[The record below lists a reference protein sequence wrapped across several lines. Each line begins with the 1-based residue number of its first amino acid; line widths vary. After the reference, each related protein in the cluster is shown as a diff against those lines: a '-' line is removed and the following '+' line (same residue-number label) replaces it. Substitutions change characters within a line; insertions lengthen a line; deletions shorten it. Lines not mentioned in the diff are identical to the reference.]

1 MRIGIGYDIHPLV
14 AGRPLI
20 LGGVEIPF
28 EKGLDGHSDADV
40 LTHAV
45 IDAVLGAA
53 GEGDIG
59 HHFGA
64 SDPRHRGVRS
74 LRLLAES
81 WRRLEAKGF
90 RVGNVDATLVAEA
103 PRLSGYVRG
112 MATELAQVLNMEAAR
127 INIKPTTAKGL
138 GPLGSGE
145 GIACLAVVLLIEA
158 GDREAEGASRGTQ
171 GL

>member
-14 AGRPLI
+14 LGRPLI

-64 SDPRHRGVRS
+64 SDPRYEGVRS
-74 LRLLAES
+74 LHLLAES

-90 RVGNVDATLVAEA
+90 RVGNVDATVVAEA
-103 PRLSGYVRG
+103 PLLSPHLRG
-112 MATELAQVLNMEAAR
+112 IAATLAQVLNMEAAR

-145 GIACLAVVLLIEA
+145 GIACFAVVLLMEA
-158 GDREAEGASRGTQ
+158 GDGEA
-171 GL
+171 

>member
-14 AGRPLI
+14 SGRPLI
-20 LGGVEIPF
+20 LGGVEILY

-40 LTHAV
+40 LTHSV

-59 HHFGA
+59 HHFGV
-64 SDPRHRGVRS
+64 SDPQYRDVRS
-74 LRLLAES
+74 LRLLEES
-81 WRRLEAKGF
+81 WHRVKAKGF
-90 RVGNVDATLVAEA
+90 RIGNVDVTVVAEA
-103 PRLSGYVRG
+103 PRLAPHLAG
-112 MATELAQVLNMEAAR
+112 MAANVSQALEVETAR

-145 GIACLAVVLLIEA
+145 GIACLAVVLLIEENV
-158 GDREAEGASRGTQ
+158 GGA
-171 GL
+171 

>member
-14 AGRPLI
+14 SGRPLI
-20 LGGVEIPF
+20 LGGVEILY

-40 LTHAV
+40 LTHSV

-59 HHFGA
+59 HHFGV
-64 SDPRHRGVRS
+64 SDPQYRDVRS
-74 LRLLAES
+74 LHLLEES
-81 WRRLEAKGF
+81 WHRVKAKGF
-90 RVGNVDATLVAEA
+90 RIGNVDVTVVAEA
-103 PRLSGYVRG
+103 PRLAPHLAG
-112 MATELAQVLNMEAAR
+112 MAANVSQALEVETAR

-145 GIACLAVVLLIEA
+145 GIACLAVVLLVE
-158 GDREAEGASRGTQ
+158 EG
-171 GL
+171 

>member
-14 AGRPLI
+14 PGRPLI
-20 LGGVEIPF
+20 LGGIQIPF
-28 EKGLDGHSDADV
+28 AKGLDGHSDADV

-59 HHFGA
+59 HHFGVN
-64 SDPRHRGVRS
+64 DPRYEGVRS
-74 LRLLAES
+74 LLLLEES
-81 WRRLEAKGF
+81 WRRVKARGF
-90 RVGNVDATLVAEA
+90 RVGNVDATVVAEA
-103 PRLSGYVRG
+103 PRLVPHLKG
-112 MATELAQVLNMEAAR
+112 MAANLARILEMETAQ

-145 GIACLAVVLLIEA
+145 GIACLAVVLL
-158 GDREAEGASRGTQ
+158 AEGNEEGV
-171 GL
+171 

>member
-1 MRIGIGYDIHPLV
+1 MRIGIGYDLHPLV

-20 LGGVEIPF
+20 LGGLEIPF
-28 EKGLDGHSDADV
+28 EKGLEGHSDADV

-64 SDPRHRGVRS
+64 SDPGYEGVRS
-74 LRLLAES
+74 LRLLEES
-81 WRRLEAKGF
+81 WRRVKAKGF
-90 RVGNVDATLVAEA
+90 RIGNVDATVVAEA
-103 PRLSGYVRG
+103 PRLAPHVRG
-112 MATELAQVLNMEAAR
+112 MAANLAQILNVEPAR

-138 GPLGSGE
+138 GPLGAGE
-145 GIACLAVVLLIEA
+145 GIACLAAVLLLEA
-158 GDREAEGASRGTQ
+158 GDEGE
-171 GL
+171 

>member
-14 AGRPLI
+14 SGRPLM
-20 LGGVEIPF
+20 LGGVEIPH

-59 HHFGA
+59 HHFGV
-64 SDPRHRGVRS
+64 SDPRYRGAPS
-74 LRLLAES
+74 LELLEET
-81 WRRLEAKGF
+81 WRRVKAKGF
-90 RVGNVDATLVAEA
+90 RIANVDATVVAEA
-103 PRLSGYVRG
+103 PRLAPHLGA
-112 MATELAQVLNMEAAR
+112 MAANVAQALETETAR

-145 GIACLAVVLLIEA
+145 GIACLAVVLL
-158 GDREAEGASRGTQ
+158 EGSEG
-171 GL
+171 GS

>member
-14 AGRPLI
+14 SGRPLI
-20 LGGVEIPF
+20 LGGVEILY

-40 LTHAV
+40 LTHSV

-59 HHFGA
+59 HHFGV
-64 SDPRHRGVRS
+64 SDPQYREVRS
-74 LRLLAES
+74 LRLLEES
-81 WRRLEAKGF
+81 WHRVKAKGF
-90 RVGNVDATLVAEA
+90 RIGNIDVTVVAEA
-103 PRLSGYVRG
+103 PRLAPHLAG
-112 MATELAQVLNMEAAR
+112 MAANLSQALEVETAR

-145 GIACLAVVLLIEA
+145 GIACLAVVLLVE
-158 GDREAEGASRGTQ
+158 EG
-171 GL
+171 

>member
-14 AGRPLI
+14 SGRPLI
-20 LGGVEIPF
+20 LGGVEILY

-40 LTHAV
+40 LTHSV

-59 HHFGA
+59 HHFGV
-64 SDPRHRGVRS
+64 SDPQYRDVRS
-74 LRLLAES
+74 LRLLEES
-81 WRRLEAKGF
+81 WHRVKAKGF
-90 RVGNVDATLVAEA
+90 RIGNVDVTVVAEA
-103 PRLSGYVRG
+103 PRLAPHLAG
-112 MATELAQVLNMEAAR
+112 MAANVSQALEVETAR

-145 GIACLAVVLLIEA
+145 GIACLAVVLLVE
-158 GDREAEGASRGTQ
+158 EG
-171 GL
+171 

>member
-1 MRIGIGYDIHPLV
+1 
-14 AGRPLI
+14 LI

-64 SDPRHRGVRS
+64 SDPRYQGVRS

-103 PRLSGYVRG
+103 PRLSAHVRG
-112 MATELAQVLNMEAAR
+112 MAAELAQVLNMEAAR

-158 GDREAEGASRGTQ
+158 GDREA
-171 GL
+171 

>member
-14 AGRPLI
+14 SGRPLI
-20 LGGVEIPF
+20 LGGVEILY

-40 LTHAV
+40 LTHSV

-59 HHFGA
+59 HHFGV
-64 SDPRHRGVRS
+64 SDPQYRDVRS
-74 LRLLAES
+74 LRLLEES
-81 WRRLEAKGF
+81 WHRVKAKGF
-90 RVGNVDATLVAEA
+90 RIGNVDVTVVAEA
-103 PRLSGYVRG
+103 PRLAPHLAG
-112 MATELAQVLNMEAAR
+112 MAANLSQALEVETAR

-145 GIACLAVVLLIEA
+145 GIACLAVVLLVE
-158 GDREAEGASRGTQ
+158 EG
-171 GL
+171 